1 MQQITI
7 TQHISL
13 GQNSG
18 SQSLPFQ
25 QHLRSGGIII
35 DDVNAG

>member
-1 MQQITI
+1 MQQLTI
-7 TQHISL
+7 TQHIAL

-18 SQSLPFQ
+18 SQSSPNLQ
-25 QHLRSGGIII
+25 NLGSGGIII

>member
-1 MQQITI
+1 MQQITL
-7 TQHISL
+7 TQHITL
-13 GQNSG
+13 TQNPEGQTS
-18 SQSLPFQ
+18 SYQ